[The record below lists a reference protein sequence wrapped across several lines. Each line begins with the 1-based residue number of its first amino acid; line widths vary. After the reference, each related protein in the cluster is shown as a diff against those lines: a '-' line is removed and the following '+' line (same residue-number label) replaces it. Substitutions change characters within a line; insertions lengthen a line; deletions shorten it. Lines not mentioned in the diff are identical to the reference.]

1 MKKYSPSEDE
11 SFALTRRRDAEDKIL
26 RKVHNME
33 KIRTKAVLTK
43 LPVGE
48 RTLYRLVAT
57 DPHRV
62 TEGEFLQLLAAE
74 MGQSESQGRYWLDS
88 FRNLLFRL
96 LSENADV
103 DLGFLMAKL
112 YVGGSI
118 ESIGEQPTK
127 ERNPVRGRVIFKGD
141 FANRLK
147 AMEVMNDTVTVE
159 ALLYELQQD
168 GVADQNRIES
178 KTARVVVNGSNIKID
193 AAREDEGIWLENI
206 STGVKVADATVSY
219 SDSST
224 CYFTV
229 PALPPTGKYRLVVAT
244 RNGENPDDYAL
255 AKVTRNVYIVK
266 EA

>member
-1 MKKYSPSEDE
+1 
-11 SFALTRRRDAEDKIL
+11 
-26 RKVHNME
+26 ME
-33 KIRTKAVLTK
+33 KIRAKAVLTK

-48 RTLYRLVAT
+48 QMLYRLVAI

-62 TEGEFLQLLAAE
+62 TEGEFLHLLATE
-74 MGQSESQGRYWLDS
+74 MGQSESKCRYWLDT

-96 LSENADV
+96 LTENADV

-118 ESIGEQPTK
+118 KSMGEQPTK
-127 ERNPVRGRVIFKGD
+127 ERNPVRGRIIFKGD
-141 FANRLK
+141 FASRLK
-147 AMEVMNDTVTVE
+147 AMEVANDTVTV
-159 ALLYELQQD
+159 AAILYELKQD

-178 KTARVVVNGSNIKID
+178 ETARVVVNGSNIRID
-193 AAREDEGIWLENI
+193 SAREDEGVWLESL

-219 SDSST
+219 SDAST

-244 RNGENPDDYAL
+244 RNGENPDDFAL
-255 AKVTRNVYIVK
+255 AKVTRNVYVKK